1 MRIDTERKDTMN
13 MANHIPY
20 GYRIENGVAVI
31 DEGQAEQ
38 VRTLFS
44 GYLSG
49 LALVPAAEAAG
60 LTLFHSGAKRIL
72 QNEHYLG
79 DDFYPAIID
88 RETFSEVA
96 EERNRRAGALGRI
109 RERSTPAPCKAKTA
123 FIIGKVTH
131 RYDDPF
137 KQAAYIYS
145 LIESEVRNG

>member
-1 MRIDTERKDTMN
+1 

-49 LALVPAAEAAG
+49 LALVLAAEAAG
-60 LTLFHSGAKRIL
+60 LTLFHGGAKRML

-88 RETFSEVA
+88 SETFSKVA
-96 EERNRRAGALGRI
+96 TAVPEHWEESGSGQYRH
-109 RERSTPAPCKAKTA
+109 PA
-123 FIIGKVTH
+123 
-131 RYDDPF
+131 
-137 KQAAYIYS
+137 KQRPP
-145 LIESEVRNG
+145 LL

>member
-1 MRIDTERKDTMN
+1 MDTELKTVWRSLTKGRLN
-13 MANHIPY
+13 RCVPCS
-20 GYRIENGVAVI
+20 VATFP
-31 DEGQAEQ
+31 GWHWYPPQKPQ
-38 VRTLFS
+38 
-44 GYLSG
+44 G
-49 LALVPAAEAAG
+49 LPCSN
-60 LTLFHSGAKRIL
+60 SGAKRIL

-88 RETFSEVA
+88 SETFSKVA
-96 EERNRRAGALGRI
+96 EERNRRAGALGRT
-109 RERSTPAPCKAKTA
+109 RERTTPPPCEAETA

>member
-1 MRIDTERKDTMN
+1 

-60 LTLFHSGAKRIL
+60 LTIFTAVQKGCSRTSIIWAMIFILRLLTARPFPKSQKSGIAVP
-72 QNEHYLG
+72 EH
-79 DDFYPAIID
+79 
-88 RETFSEVA
+88 
-96 EERNRRAGALGRI
+96 
-109 RERSTPAPCKAKTA
+109 
-123 FIIGKVTH
+123 
-131 RYDDPF
+131 
-137 KQAAYIYS
+137 
-145 LIESEVRNG
+145 

>member
-1 MRIDTERKDTMN
+1 

-88 RETFSEVA
+88 SETFSKVA
-96 EERNRRAGALGRI
+96 ESPCRSIRQNPGADNTAALRSRDRLYYRKGHTQI
-109 RERSTPAPCKAKTA
+109 R
-123 FIIGKVTH
+123 
-131 RYDDPF
+131 
-137 KQAAYIYS
+137 
-145 LIESEVRNG
+145 

>member
-1 MRIDTERKDTMN
+1 

-20 GYRIENGVAVI
+20 GYRIDNGVAVI

-88 RETFSEVA
+88 SETFSKVA
-96 EERNRRAGALGRI
+96 EERNRRAGALGRT
-109 RERSTPAPCKAKTA
+109 RERTTPPPCEAETA
-123 FIIGKVTH
+123 
-131 RYDDPF
+131 
-137 KQAAYIYS
+137 
-145 LIESEVRNG
+145 LL

>member
-1 MRIDTERKDTMN
+1 
-13 MANHIPY
+13 
-20 GYRIENGVAVI
+20 
-31 DEGQAEQ
+31 

-60 LTLFHSGAKRIL
+60 LTLFHGGAKRML

-88 RETFSEVA
+88 SETFSKVA
-96 EERNRRAGALGRI
+96 EERNRRARALGRI
-109 RERSTPAPCKAKTA
+109 RERTIPPPSKAETA

-145 LIESEVRNG
+145 LIESEVQNG

>member
-1 MRIDTERKDTMN
+1 

-60 LTLFHSGAKRIL
+60 LTLFHSGAKRML
-72 QNEHYLG
+72 QNKHYLG

-88 RETFSEVA
+88 SERFSKVA
-96 EERNRRAGALGRI
+96 EERNRRARALGRI
-109 RERSTPAPCKAKTA
+109 RERTTPPPCEAEKT

-145 LIESEVRNG
+145 LIESEVQNG

>member
-1 MRIDTERKDTMN
+1 

-44 GYLSG
+44 GYRSG
-49 LALVPAAEAAG
+49 LALIPAAETAR
-60 LTLFHSGAKRIL
+60 LTLFHGGAKRML
-72 QNEHYLG
+72 QNKHYLG

-88 RETFSEVA
+88 SETFSKAA
-96 EERNRRAGALGRI
+96 EERNRRAEALGRI
-109 RERSTPAPCKAKTA
+109 RERTSSPPCKAETA
-123 FIIGKVTH
+123 FIIGKVIH
-131 RYDDPF
+131 KYDDPF

-145 LIESEVRNG
+145 LIESGEQNG

>member
-1 MRIDTERKDTMN
+1 

-20 GYRIENGVAVI
+20 GYKIENGVAVV

-38 VRTLFS
+38 VRALFS

-49 LALVPAAEAAG
+49 LALRPAAEAAG
-60 LTLFHSGAKRIL
+60 LTLFHGGAKRML

-88 RETFSEVA
+88 SETFTQVA
-96 EERNRRAGALGRI
+96 EEQNRRAAALGRI
-109 RERSTPAPCKAKTA
+109 REKPTPPPCKAETA
-123 FIIGKVTH
+123 FVIGKITH

-145 LIESEVRNG
+145 LIESEVQNG

>member
-1 MRIDTERKDTMN
+1 MDTELKTVWRSLTKGRLN
-13 MANHIPY
+13 RCVPCS
-20 GYRIENGVAVI
+20 VA
-31 DEGQAEQ
+31 
-38 VRTLFS
+38 TFP
-44 GYLSG
+44 G

-88 RETFSEVA
+88 SETFSKVA
-96 EERNRRAGALGRI
+96 EERNRRAGALGRT
-109 RERSTPAPCKAKTA
+109 RERTTPPPCEAETA